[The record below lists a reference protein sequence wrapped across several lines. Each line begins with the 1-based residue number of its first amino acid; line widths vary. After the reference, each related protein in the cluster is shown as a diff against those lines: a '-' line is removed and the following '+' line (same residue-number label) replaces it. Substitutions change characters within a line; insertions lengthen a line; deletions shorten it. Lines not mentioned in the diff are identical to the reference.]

1 MEKLRSVVNA
11 IMPVSQQDFDLLLPI
26 AKFIAVK
33 KKTDLLKQGDVCKH
47 IYFVTSGFF
56 RMFYIDLEG
65 NEINSRFTM
74 ENNFIVDFQSFL
86 TQKPSRYYWQ
96 AMKDAEVIAFS
107 YLNVQQ
113 LYRSSAV
120 WQMFGRLIAERVYI
134 QLNERVEMLQFMS
147 PDERYQHI
155 MTTRPELFNQI
166 SQFHLSS
173 YLGIKPE
180 SLSRLRKRLHY
191 K

>member
-1 MEKLRSVVNA
+1 MEELNA
-11 IMPVSQQDFDLLLPI
+11 FIQSIMAVSKQDLDLLVPI
-26 AKFIAVK
+26 AKTVMVK
-33 KKTDLLKQGDVCKH
+33 KKTNLLEQGQICKH
-47 IYFVTSGFF
+47 IYFVKAGLF
-56 RMFYIDLEG
+56 RMFYVDLEG
-65 NEINSRFTM
+65 NEVNTRFTS

-96 AMKDAEVIAFS
+96 AMADAVLLSFAFTD
-107 YLNVQQ
+107 VQN
-113 LYRSSAV
+113 LYESSGI
-120 WQMFGRLIAERVYI
+120 WQRFGRVIAERVYM

-147 PDERYQHI
+147 PEQRYEHVI
-155 MTTRPELFNQI
+155 RLRPELLNQI